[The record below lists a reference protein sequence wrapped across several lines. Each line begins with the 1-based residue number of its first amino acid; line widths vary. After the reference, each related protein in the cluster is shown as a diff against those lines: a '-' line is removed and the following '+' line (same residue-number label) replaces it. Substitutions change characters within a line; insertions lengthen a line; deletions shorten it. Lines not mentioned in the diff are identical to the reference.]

1 MKKQQMSKEEKKQNK
16 EHKLIEKFVKKR
28 DKLKQ
33 KYMTKKVLKKK
44 FKNAQN
50 FTNTDFVNEDGII
63 KLRDGSYARV
73 FSVDAIDLSLTSN
86 TQKNNFFHQLK
97 YLYQLKDLNLRI
109 YKLDDKIDLNANK
122 DYYTKLMEEYSNDE
136 EKVKFLKERYDRLE
150 LLEEQ
155 NLTTTSRYYFVL
167 VSDND
172 KALEHIAEEVK
183 MHCYNMTPR
192 LNVQTIT
199 NKLEVY
205 QFLVNLYLSTAS
217 IEQLMWSD
225 LIELISPFFF
235 QENMS
240 YIKADEEEIQVVT
253 IKKIPPFIDE
263 LFFEELFNVPD
274 TRSCI
279 HVKDTIPT
287 DELVRRLDSNYE
299 FLISERST
307 TRKLSDATQM
317 DTERENFQALM
328 TQIKN
333 GDEKIKEVDFIII
346 VNGNKKQR
354 EEKIKELK
362 KIADVF
368 HIKLDAPRMRQ
379 LEGWQAF
386 DITKNSFE
394 DYHNY
399 LPSLTLAASF
409 PLTITHFNDE
419 TGYMIGLDIHTAL
432 PTIFDLFHKDATRPS
447 SNLAIIAS
455 TGGGKSF
462 TLKKMIINEINRGNK
477 CFLFDAEG
485 EYEKLVRKNK
495 GEYIDMYSASG
506 GIINPLQVRF
516 LPSDKEEK
524 EDNDV
529 DTINYEDCPLAK
541 HLGSLETFIKC
552 AFEEIK
558 ESEVVV
564 MLDMIE
570 KLYKRFGIT
579 KNTKI
584 SSLEKLE
591 NTDYPIF
598 SDLIDF
604 LPDYRNMI
612 TNPEQLKIV
621 DKLEILL
628 DRFKVG
634 TDAMLFNGY
643 TSVNL
648 ESNLIAFNVKDLL
661 YSKNKRI
668 ITTQLVNLLT
678 YLNNIIVRNKIIN
691 DKTKDKKQIKNIA
704 VVVDE
709 FHLYLKNTDSEVLLT
724 FEQIARRI
732 RKYHGAF
739 IPATQSIHDFLG
751 DDDSVRSATAIFNN
765 CQYQL
770 VGMLKEDD
778 LTTYLKLFYQ
788 NPLTDTQ
795 KEFLMQA
802 EMGEFLLTIS
812 SKNRIRVKIMATPI
826 EVDLMGEE
834 LKI

>member
-1 MKKQQMSKEEKKQNK
+1 
-16 EHKLIEKFVKKR
+16 
-28 DKLKQ
+28 
-33 KYMTKKVLKKK
+33 
-44 FKNAQN
+44 
-50 FTNTDFVNEDGII
+50 
-63 KLRDGSYARV
+63 
-73 FSVDAIDLSLTSN
+73 
-86 TQKNNFFHQLK
+86 
-97 YLYQLKDLNLRI
+97 
-109 YKLDDKIDLNANK
+109 
-122 DYYTKLMEEYSNDE
+122 
-136 EKVKFLKERYDRLE
+136 
-150 LLEEQ
+150 
-155 NLTTTSRYYFVL
+155 
-167 VSDND
+167 
-172 KALEHIAEEVK
+172 
-183 MHCYNMTPR
+183 
-192 LNVQTIT
+192 
-199 NKLEVY
+199 
-205 QFLVNLYLSTAS
+205 
-217 IEQLMWSD
+217 
-225 LIELISPFFF
+225 
-235 QENMS
+235 
-240 YIKADEEEIQVVT
+240 
-253 IKKIPPFIDE
+253 
-263 LFFEELFNVPD
+263 
-274 TRSCI
+274 
-279 HVKDTIPT
+279 
-287 DELVRRLDSNYE
+287 
-299 FLISERST
+299 
-307 TRKLSDATQM
+307 
-317 DTERENFQALM
+317 
-328 TQIKN
+328 
-333 GDEKIKEVDFIII
+333 
-346 VNGNKKQR
+346 
-354 EEKIKELK
+354 
-362 KIADVF
+362 
-368 HIKLDAPRMRQ
+368 
-379 LEGWQAF
+379 
-386 DITKNSFE
+386 
-394 DYHNY
+394 
-399 LPSLTLAASF
+399 
-409 PLTITHFNDE
+409 
-419 TGYMIGLDIHTAL
+419 
-432 PTIFDLFHKDATRPS
+432 
-447 SNLAIIAS
+447 
-455 TGGGKSF
+455 
-462 TLKKMIINEINRGNK
+462 
-477 CFLFDAEG
+477 
-485 EYEKLVRKNK
+485 
-495 GEYIDMYSASG
+495 MYSASG

-516 LPSDKEEK
+516 LPSDKEEQQ
-524 EDNDV
+524 DSDV

-691 DKTKDKKQIKNIA
+691 DKTKDKKRIKNIA

>member
-1 MKKQQMSKEEKKQNK
+1 MLKSK
-16 EHKLIEKFVKKR
+16 
-28 DKLKQ
+28 
-33 KYMTKKVLKKK
+33 Y
-44 FKNAQN
+44 KNAQSFLN
-50 FTNTDFVNEDGII
+50 SKIVNDNGII
-63 KLRDGSYARV
+63 NLRDKSFATV

-86 TQKNNFFHQLK
+86 NQRNNFFHQLK

-109 YKLDDKIDLNANK
+109 YKLDDKIDLNVNK
-122 DYYTKLMEEYSNDE
+122 DYYASLINDFSTDE
-136 EKVKFLKERYDRLE
+136 EKVKFLKESYDRLN
-150 LLEEQ
+150 LLEES

-167 VSDND
+167 VNEND
-172 KALEHIAEEVK
+172 KALEHMTEEFK
-183 MHCYNMTPR
+183 MQCCNMTPK
-192 LNVQTIT
+192 LNIKLMT
-199 NKLEVY
+199 NKLEIY
-205 QFLVNLYLSTAS
+205 QFLKNLYISNVSL
-217 IEQLMWSD
+217 EQLMWSD
-225 LIELISPFFF
+225 LTELISPFYI
-235 QENMS
+235 QENIDS
-240 YIKADEEEIQVVT
+240 LKLDEEEIQIVA
-253 IKKIPPFIDE
+253 IKELPPFIDE
-263 LFFEELFNVPD
+263 LFFEELFNVSN
-274 TRSCI
+274 TRCCI
-279 HVKDTIPT
+279 HIKDTIST
-287 DELVRRLDSNYE
+287 DELIKRLDSNYE
-299 FLISERST
+299 FLLSERNT

-317 DTERENFQALM
+317 ETERENFQLLM
-328 TQIKN
+328 SQIKT
-333 GDEKIKEVDFIII
+333 GDEKIKEVDFIIVI
-346 VNGNKKQR
+346 NGSKQER
-354 EEKIKELK
+354 NEKLQELK
-362 KIADVF
+362 KISDVF
-368 HIKLDAPRMRQ
+368 HIKLDIPRMRQ
-379 LEGWQAF
+379 MEAWQAF
-386 DITKNSFE
+386 DISKNGFN

-399 LPSLTLAASF
+399 LPTLTLSASF

-419 TGYMIGLDIHTAL
+419 TGYIIGSDIHTAL

-462 TLKKMIINEINRGNK
+462 TLKKIIINEIYRGNK

-485 EYEKLVRKNK
+485 EYEKLVKKNK
-495 GEYIDMYSASG
+495 GEYIDMYSTSG
-506 GIINPLQVRF
+506 GIINPLQIRF
-516 LPSDKEEK
+516 LPSDKELST
-524 EDNDV
+524 EDNIYE
-529 DTINYEDCPLAK
+529 INYDECPLAK

-552 AFEEIK
+552 AFEEIT

-570 KLYKRFGIT
+570 KLYKVFGIT

-584 SSLEKLE
+584 STLEKYE

-598 SDLIDF
+598 TDLINF
-604 LPDYRNMI
+604 LPEYRKMI
-612 TNPEQLKIV
+612 TNSEQIKIV

-648 ESNLIAFNVKDLL
+648 QSDLIAFNLKDLL

-678 YLNNIIVRNKIIN
+678 YLNNIIVKNKIIN
-691 DKTKDKKQIKNIA
+691 NIDKKVNKNIA
-704 VVVDE
+704 IIVDE

-732 RKYHGAF
+732 RKYSGAF

-770 VGMLKEDD
+770 IGMLKEDD

-795 KEFLMQA
+795 REFLSQA
-802 EMGEFLLTIS
+802 EMGEFLLTIN
-812 SKNRIRVKIMATPI
+812 SKNRIRVKIIATPL
-826 EVDLMGEE
+826 EKELMGEN
-834 LKI
+834 

>member
-1 MKKQQMSKEEKKQNK
+1 MS
-16 EHKLIEKFVKKR
+16 
-28 DKLKQ
+28 
-33 KYMTKKVLKKK
+33 
-44 FKNAQN
+44 
-50 FTNTDFVNEDGII
+50 
-63 KLRDGSYARV
+63 
-73 FSVDAIDLSLTSN
+73 
-86 TQKNNFFHQLK
+86 
-97 YLYQLKDLNLRI
+97 
-109 YKLDDKIDLNANK
+109 
-122 DYYTKLMEEYSNDE
+122 
-136 EKVKFLKERYDRLE
+136 
-150 LLEEQ
+150 
-155 NLTTTSRYYFVL
+155 
-167 VSDND
+167 
-172 KALEHIAEEVK
+172 
-183 MHCYNMTPR
+183 
-192 LNVQTIT
+192 
-199 NKLEVY
+199 
-205 QFLVNLYLSTAS
+205 
-217 IEQLMWSD
+217 
-225 LIELISPFFF
+225 
-235 QENMS
+235 
-240 YIKADEEEIQVVT
+240 
-253 IKKIPPFIDE
+253 
-263 LFFEELFNVPD
+263 D
-274 TRSCI
+274 T
-279 HVKDTIPT
+279 
-287 DELVRRLDSNYE
+287 
-299 FLISERST
+299 
-307 TRKLSDATQM
+307 TQM

-346 VNGNKKQR
+346 IKGNRKQR
-354 EEKIKELK
+354 EEKLKELK
-362 KIADVF
+362 KIADAF
-368 HIKLDAPRMRQ
+368 KIKLDIPRMRQ
-379 LEGWQAF
+379 MEGWQAF
-386 DITKNSFE
+386 DLSKNGFN

-419 TGYMIGLDIHTAL
+419 TGYMLGIDIHTAL
-432 PTIFDLFHKDATRPS
+432 PTIFDMFHKDGIRPS

-455 TGGGKSF
+455 TCGGKSF

-477 CFLFDAEG
+477 IFVFDAEG
-485 EYEKLVRKNK
+485 EYKTLVNKNH
-495 GEYIDMYSASG
+495 GEYIDMYSSSG

-516 LPSDKEEK
+516 LPSDMEEK
-524 EDNDV
+524 QDNDIEK
-529 DTINYEDCPLAK
+529 INYEDCPLAK

-584 SSLEKLE
+584 SNLEKLE

-598 SDLIDF
+598 TDLIEF

-648 ESNLIAFNVKDLL
+648 DSDLIAFNVKDLL

-678 YLNNIIVRNKIIN
+678 YLNNIIIKNKIIN
-691 DKTKDKKQIKNIA
+691 DKEKDKERIKNIA
-704 VVVDE
+704 IIVDE

-795 KEFLMQA
+795 KEFLSHA
-802 EMGEFLLTIS
+802 
-812 SKNRIRVKIMATPI
+812 
-826 EVDLMGEE
+826 
-834 LKI
+834 

>member
-1 MKKQQMSKEEKKQNK
+1 MKKVDKSEKKKIK
-16 EHKLIEKFVKKR
+16 ERKIVEKFKKKK
-28 DKLKQ
+28 DKNKTKYITKNILDKKLK
-33 KYMTKKVLKKK
+33 
-44 FKNAQN
+44 NAIT
-50 FTNTDFVNEDGII
+50 FTNSDYVLDDGII
-63 KLRDGSYARV
+63 KLRDNNFARV
-73 FSVDAIDLSLTSN
+73 YSVDAIDLSLTSN
-86 TQKNNFFHQLK
+86 NQKNNFFNQLK
-97 YLYQLKDLNLRI
+97 YLYQIKDLNLRM

-122 DYYTKLMEEYSNDE
+122 DYYRKLIEEYSNDE
-136 EKVKFLKERYDRLE
+136 SKVEFLNERLE
-150 LLEEQ
+150 RLDILEER

-167 VSDND
+167 TSNNE
-172 KALEHIAEEVK
+172 KALEHIGEEVELQ
-183 MHCYNMTPR
+183 CYTMTPR
-192 LNVQTIT
+192 LMLKKIT
-199 NKLEVY
+199 NKLEIY
-205 QFLVNLYLSTAS
+205 QFLVNLYISSAS

-225 LIELISPFFF
+225 LIELIAPFFF
-235 QENMS
+235 NENMG
-240 YIKADEEEIQVVT
+240 YIKVDEEEVQVIT
-253 IKKIPPFIDE
+253 IKRIPPFIDE

-279 HVKDTIPT
+279 HIKDTIPT

-299 FLISERST
+299 FLISERNT

-317 DTERENFQALM
+317 DTDKENFQALM

-333 GDEKIKEVDFIII
+333 GDEKIKEVDFLI
-346 VNGNKKQR
+346 VIKGTKKER

-379 LEGWQAF
+379 LEAWQAF
-386 DITKNSFE
+386 DIRNDGME

-399 LPSLTLAASF
+399 LPTLTLAASF

-419 TGYMIGLDIHTAL
+419 TGYMLGTDIHTAL
-432 PTIFDLFHKDATRPS
+432 PTIFDMFHKDATRPS
-447 SNLAIIAS
+447 SNFAVIAS

-462 TLKKMIINEINRGNK
+462 TLKKIIVNEINRGNK
-477 CFLFDAEG
+477 VFIFDAEG
-485 EYEKLVRKNK
+485 EYKTLVNKNR
-495 GEYIDMYSASG
+495 GEYIDMYSSSG

-516 LPSDKEEK
+516 LPSDVEEK
-524 EDNDV
+524 QDNDV
-529 DTINYEDCPLAK
+529 DKINYEDCPLAK

-579 KNTKI
+579 QNTKI
-584 SSLEKLE
+584 SRLEKLE

-598 SDLIDF
+598 SDLIEF
-604 LPDYRNMI
+604 LPDYRNMV

-621 DKLEILL
+621 DRLEILL

-648 ESNLIAFNVKDLL
+648 DSNLIAFNVKDLL

-678 YLNNIIVRNKIIN
+678 YLNNIIVKNKIVN
-691 DKTKDKKQIKNIA
+691 DKIKDKNKVQNIA
-704 VVVDE
+704 VIVDE

-724 FEQIARRI
+724 FEQICRRI
-732 RKYHGAF
+732 RKYNGGF
-739 IPATQSIHDFLG
+739 IPSTQSIHDFIG

-795 KEFLMQA
+795 REFLMQA
-802 EMGEFLLTIS
+802 EMGEFLLTIN
-812 SKNRIRVKIMATPI
+812 SKKRIRIKIIATPL
-826 EVDLMGEE
+826 EVELMGEQQS
-834 LKI
+834 

>member
-1 MKKQQMSKEEKKQNK
+1 MKKVDKSEKKKIK
-16 EHKLIEKFVKKR
+16 ERKIVEKFKKKK
-28 DKLKQ
+28 DKNKTKYITKNILDKKLK
-33 KYMTKKVLKKK
+33 
-44 FKNAQN
+44 NAIT
-50 FTNTDFVNEDGII
+50 FTNSDYVLDDGII
-63 KLRDGSYARV
+63 KLRDNNFARV
-73 FSVDAIDLSLTSN
+73 YSVDAIDLSLTSN
-86 TQKNNFFHQLK
+86 TQKNNFFNQLK
-97 YLYQLKDLNLRI
+97 YLYQIKDLNLRM

-122 DYYTKLMEEYSNDE
+122 DYYRKLIEEYSNDE
-136 EKVKFLKERYDRLE
+136 SKVEFLNERLE
-150 LLEEQ
+150 RLDILEER

-167 VSDND
+167 TSNNE
-172 KALEHIAEEVK
+172 KALEHIGEEVE
-183 MHCYNMTPR
+183 MQCYNMTPR
-192 LNVQTIT
+192 LMLKKIT
-199 NKLEVY
+199 NKLEIY
-205 QFLVNLYLSTAS
+205 QFLVNLYISSAS

-225 LIELISPFFF
+225 LIELIAPFFF
-235 QENMS
+235 NENMG
-240 YIKADEEEIQVVT
+240 YIKVDEEEVQVIT
-253 IKKIPPFIDE
+253 IKRIPPFIDE

-279 HVKDTIPT
+279 HIKDTIPT

-299 FLISERST
+299 FLISERNT

-317 DTERENFQALM
+317 DTDKENFQALM

-333 GDEKIKEVDFIII
+333 GDEKIKEVDFLI
-346 VNGNKKQR
+346 VIKGNKKER

-379 LEGWQAF
+379 LEAWQSF
-386 DITKNSFE
+386 DIRNDGME

-399 LPSLTLAASF
+399 LPTLTLAASF

-419 TGYMIGLDIHTAL
+419 TGYMLGTDIHTAL
-432 PTIFDLFHKDATRPS
+432 PTIFDMFHKDATRPS
-447 SNLAIIAS
+447 SNFAVIAS

-462 TLKKMIINEINRGNK
+462 TLKKIIVNEINRGNK
-477 CFLFDAEG
+477 VFIFDAEG
-485 EYEKLVRKNK
+485 EYKTLVNKNH
-495 GEYIDMYSASG
+495 GEYIDMYSSSG

-516 LPSDKEEK
+516 LPSDVEEK
-524 EDNDV
+524 QDNDV
-529 DTINYEDCPLAK
+529 DKINYEDCPLAK

-579 KNTKI
+579 QNTKI
-584 SSLEKLE
+584 SRLEKLE

-598 SDLIDF
+598 SDLIEF
-604 LPDYRNMI
+604 LPDYRNMV

-621 DKLEILL
+621 DRLEILL

-648 ESNLIAFNVKDLL
+648 DSNLIAFNVKDLL

-678 YLNNIIVRNKIIN
+678 YLNNIIVKNKIVN
-691 DKTKDKKQIKNIA
+691 DKIKDKNKVQNIA
-704 VVVDE
+704 VIVDE

-724 FEQIARRI
+724 FEQICRRI
-732 RKYHGAF
+732 RKYNGGF
-739 IPATQSIHDFLG
+739 IPSTQSIHDFIG

-795 KEFLMQA
+795 REFLMQA
-802 EMGEFLLTIS
+802 ELGEFLLTIN
-812 SKNRIRVKIMATPI
+812 SKKRIRIKIIATPL
-826 EVDLMGEE
+826 EVELMGEQQS
-834 LKI
+834 

>member
-1 MKKQQMSKEEKKQNK
+1 MKKVDKSEKKKIK
-16 EHKLIEKFVKKR
+16 ERKIVEKFKKKK
-28 DKLKQ
+28 DKNKTKYITKNILDKKLK
-33 KYMTKKVLKKK
+33 
-44 FKNAQN
+44 NAIT
-50 FTNTDFVNEDGII
+50 FTNSDYVLDDGII
-63 KLRDGSYARV
+63 KLRDNNFARV
-73 FSVDAIDLSLTSN
+73 YSVDAIDLSLTSN
-86 TQKNNFFHQLK
+86 NQKNNFFNQLK
-97 YLYQLKDLNLRI
+97 YLYQIKDLNLRM

-122 DYYTKLMEEYSNDE
+122 DYYRKLIEEYSNDE
-136 EKVKFLKERYDRLE
+136 SKVEFLNERLE
-150 LLEEQ
+150 RLDILEER

-167 VSDND
+167 TSNNE
-172 KALEHIAEEVK
+172 KALEHIGEEVELQ
-183 MHCYNMTPR
+183 CYNMTPR
-192 LNVQTIT
+192 LMLKKIT
-199 NKLEVY
+199 NKLEIY
-205 QFLVNLYLSTAS
+205 QFLVNLYISSAS

-225 LIELISPFFF
+225 LIELIAPFFF
-235 QENMS
+235 NENMG
-240 YIKADEEEIQVVT
+240 YIKVDEEEVQVIT
-253 IKKIPPFIDE
+253 IKRIPPFIDE

-279 HVKDTIPT
+279 HIKDTIPT

-299 FLISERST
+299 FLISERNT

-317 DTERENFQALM
+317 DTDKENFQALM

-333 GDEKIKEVDFIII
+333 GDEKIKEVDFLI
-346 VNGNKKQR
+346 VIKGTKKER

-379 LEGWQAF
+379 LEAWQAF
-386 DITKNSFE
+386 DIRNDGME

-399 LPSLTLAASF
+399 LPTLTLAASF

-419 TGYMIGLDIHTAL
+419 TGYMLGTDIHTAL
-432 PTIFDLFHKDATRPS
+432 PTIFDMFHKDATRPS
-447 SNLAIIAS
+447 SNFAVIAS

-462 TLKKMIINEINRGNK
+462 TLKKIIVNEINRGNK
-477 CFLFDAEG
+477 VFIFDAEG
-485 EYEKLVRKNK
+485 EYKTLVNKNR
-495 GEYIDMYSASG
+495 GEYIDMYSSSG

-516 LPSDKEEK
+516 LPSDVEEK
-524 EDNDV
+524 QDNDV
-529 DTINYEDCPLAK
+529 DKINYEDCPLAK

-579 KNTKI
+579 QNTKI
-584 SSLEKLE
+584 SRLEKLE

-598 SDLIDF
+598 SDLIEF
-604 LPDYRNMI
+604 LPDYRNMV

-621 DKLEILL
+621 DRLEILL

-648 ESNLIAFNVKDLL
+648 DSNLIAFNVKDLL

-678 YLNNIIVRNKIIN
+678 YLNNIIVKNKIVN
-691 DKTKDKKQIKNIA
+691 DKIKDKNKVQNIA
-704 VVVDE
+704 VIVDE

-724 FEQIARRI
+724 FEQICRRI
-732 RKYHGAF
+732 RKYNGGF
-739 IPATQSIHDFLG
+739 IPSTQSIHDFIG

-795 KEFLMQA
+795 REFLMQA
-802 EMGEFLLTIS
+802 EMGEFLLTIN
-812 SKNRIRVKIMATPI
+812 SKKRIRIKIIATPL
-826 EVDLMGEE
+826 EVELMGEQQS
-834 LKI
+834 

>member
-1 MKKQQMSKEEKKQNK
+1 MKNEKISKEEKNKIK
-16 EHKLIEKFVKKR
+16 EHKILEKFLKRKDKVKNKHLTR
-28 DKLKQ
+28 SVLIK
-33 KYMTKKVLKKK
+33 KYR
-44 FKNAQN
+44 NAQT
-50 FTNTDFVNEDGII
+50 FTNSEFVNDNGII
-63 KLRDGSYARV
+63 KLRDNSYARV
-73 FSVDAIDLSLTSN
+73 YSVDAIDLSLTSN
-86 TQKNNFFHQLK
+86 IQKQNFFHQLK
-97 YLYQLKDLNLRI
+97 YLYQLKGLNLRI

-122 DYYTKLMEEYSNDE
+122 DHYNKLMEEYSTDE
-136 EKVKFLKERYDRLE
+136 QRVEFLKERYYK
-150 LLEEQ
+150 LEELEHE
-155 NLTTTSRYYFVL
+155 NLTTTSRYYFVI
-167 VSDND
+167 VNDNE
-172 KALEHIAEEVK
+172 KALEHIVEEVE
-183 MHCYNMTPR
+183 MQCYNMTPR
-192 LNVQTIT
+192 LNIKMIT
-199 NKLEVY
+199 NKLEIY

-217 IEQLMWSD
+217 IDQLMWSN
-225 LIELISPFFF
+225 LVELITPFFI
-235 QENMS
+235 QENMG
-240 YIKADEEEIQVVT
+240 YIKADEEEIQVIT
-253 IKKIPPFIDE
+253 IKKLPPFIDE
-263 LFFEELFNVPD
+263 LFFEELFNVPE

-279 HVKDTIPT
+279 HIKDTIPT
-287 DELVRRLDSNYE
+287 DELVKRLDSNYE
-299 FLISERST
+299 FLMSERNT

-317 DTERENFQALM
+317 DAEKENFQALM

-333 GDEKIKEVDFIII
+333 GDEKIKEVDFIIVI
-346 VNGNKKQR
+346 NGNKKQR
-354 EEKIKELK
+354 EEKLKELR
-362 KIADVF
+362 KIADIYQ
-368 HIKLDAPRMRQ
+368 IKLDAPRMRQ

-386 DITKNSFE
+386 DINKNGFE
-394 DYHNY
+394 DYHSY

-409 PLTITHFNDE
+409 PLTITNFNDE
-419 TGYMIGLDIHTAL
+419 TGYMLGADIHTAL
-432 PTIFDLFHKDATRPS
+432 PTIFDIFHKDATRPS
-447 SNLAIIAS
+447 SNLAVIAS

-477 CFLFDAEG
+477 IFIFDAEG
-485 EYEKLVRKNK
+485 EYQNLVNKNK
-495 GEYIDMYSASG
+495 GEYIDMYSSSG

-524 EDNDV
+524 TDNDV
-529 DTINYEDCPLAK
+529 DKINYEDCPLAK

-564 MLDMIE
+564 LLDMIE

-598 SDLIDF
+598 TDLIEF
-604 LPDYRNMI
+604 LPDYKNMI
-612 TNPEQLKIV
+612 TNQEQLKIV

-634 TDAMLFNGY
+634 IDSMLFNGY

-648 ESNLIAFNVKDLL
+648 DSNLIAFNVKDLL
-661 YSKNKRI
+661 NSKNKRV

-678 YLNNIIVRNKIIN
+678 YLNNIIVQNKIVN
-691 DKTKDKKQIKNIA
+691 DKGKEKKKIKNIA
-704 VVVDE
+704 VIIDE

-739 IPATQSIHDFLG
+739 IPATQSIHDFIG

-778 LTTYLKLFYQ
+778 LTTYLRLFYQ

-795 KEFLMQA
+795 KEFLTQA
-802 EMGEFLLTIS
+802 KMGEFLLTVN
-812 SKNRIRVKIMATPI
+812 SKNRIRIKIEATPMEI
-826 EVDLMGEE
+826 ELMKEV
-834 LKI
+834 LL

>member
-1 MKKQQMSKEEKKQNK
+1 MKKDKSLKKQIR
-16 EHKLIEKFVKKR
+16 EHSLIEKFVRKKKNNKHR
-28 DKLKQ
+28 
-33 KYMTKKVLKKK
+33 YITRSILKKK
-44 FKNAQN
+44 IKYASSFINSELVR
-50 FTNTDFVNEDGII
+50 DDGLV
-63 KLRDGSYARV
+63 KLREGSFAKV

-86 TQKNNFFHQLK
+86 IQKSNFFNQLK
-97 YLYQLKDLNLRI
+97 YLYQIKDLNLRI

-122 DYYTKLMEEYSNDE
+122 DYYKGLMEEFSDDTSKLE
-136 EKVKFLKERYDRLE
+136 FLKERYERLE
-150 LLEEQ
+150 SLEEK

-172 KALEHIAEEVK
+172 KTLEHMANEIK
-183 MHCYNMTPR
+183 MQCYNMTPK
-192 LNVQTIT
+192 LMIEPIT
-199 NKLEVY
+199 NKLEIY
-205 QFLVNLYLSTAS
+205 QFLVNLYVSSAN
-217 IEQLMWSD
+217 IEQLLWSD
-225 LIELISPFFF
+225 LIELIAPFYVH
-235 QENMS
+235 ENIG
-240 YIKADEEEIQVVT
+240 YIKLDEEEIQVVT
-253 IKKIPPFIDE
+253 IKRLPPFIDE
-263 LFFEELFNVPD
+263 LFFEDLFNVPN
-274 TRSCI
+274 TRCCI
-279 HVKDTIPT
+279 HIKDTIPT

-299 FLISERST
+299 FLLSERNT

-346 VNGNKKQR
+346 IKGNRKQR
-354 EEKIKELK
+354 EEKLKELK
-362 KIADVF
+362 KIADAF
-368 HIKLDAPRMRQ
+368 RIKLDIPRMRQ
-379 LEGWQAF
+379 MEGWQAY
-386 DITKNSFE
+386 DLSKNGFN

-419 TGYMIGLDIHTAL
+419 TGYMLGIDIHTAL
-432 PTIFDLFHKDATRPS
+432 PTIFDMFHKDGIRPS

-477 CFLFDAEG
+477 IFVFDAEG
-485 EYEKLVRKNK
+485 EYKTLVNKNH
-495 GEYIDMYSASG
+495 GEYIDMYSSSG

-516 LPSDKEEK
+516 LPSDMEEK
-524 EDNDV
+524 QDNDIEK
-529 DTINYEDCPLAK
+529 INYEDCPLAK

-584 SSLEKLE
+584 SNLEKLE

-598 SDLIDF
+598 TDLIEF

-648 ESNLIAFNVKDLL
+648 DSDLIAFNVKDLL

-678 YLNNIIVRNKIIN
+678 YLNNIIIKNKIIN
-691 DKTKDKKQIKNIA
+691 DKEKDKERIKNIA
-704 VVVDE
+704 IIVDE

-795 KEFLMQA
+795 KEFLSHA
-802 EMGEFLLTIS
+802 EMGEFLLSIS
-812 SKNRIRVKIMATPI
+812 SKKRIRLHILATPLEI
-826 EVDLMGEE
+826 DLMGED
-834 LKI
+834 IIV

>member
-1 MKKQQMSKEEKKQNK
+1 MKNEKISKEEKNKIK
-16 EHKLIEKFVKKR
+16 EHKILEKFLKRKDKVKN
-28 DKLKQ
+28 
-33 KYMTKKVLKKK
+33 KYLTRSVLIKKYR
-44 FKNAQN
+44 NAQT
-50 FTNTDFVNEDGII
+50 FTNSEFVNDNGII
-63 KLRDGSYARV
+63 KLRDNSYARV
-73 FSVDAIDLSLTSN
+73 YSVDAIDLSLTSN
-86 TQKNNFFHQLK
+86 IQKQNFFHQLK
-97 YLYQLKDLNLRI
+97 YLYQLKGLNLRI

-122 DYYTKLMEEYSNDE
+122 DHYNKLMEEYSTDE
-136 EKVKFLKERYDRLE
+136 QRVEFLKERYYK
-150 LLEEQ
+150 LEELEHE
-155 NLTTTSRYYFVL
+155 NLTTTSRYYFVI
-167 VSDND
+167 VNDNE
-172 KALEHIAEEVK
+172 KALEHIVEEVK
-183 MHCYNMTPR
+183 MQCYNMTPR
-192 LNVQTIT
+192 LNIKMIT
-199 NKLEVY
+199 NKLEIY

-217 IEQLMWSD
+217 IDQLMWSN
-225 LIELISPFFF
+225 LVELITPFFI
-235 QENMS
+235 QENMG
-240 YIKADEEEIQVVT
+240 YIKADEDEIQIIT
-253 IKKIPPFIDE
+253 IKKLPPFIDE

-279 HVKDTIPT
+279 HIKDTIPT
-287 DELVRRLDSNYE
+287 DELVKRLDSNYE
-299 FLISERST
+299 FLMTERNT

-317 DTERENFQALM
+317 DAEKENFQALM

-333 GDEKIKEVDFIII
+333 GDEKIKEVDFIIVI
-346 VNGNKKQR
+346 NGNKKQR
-354 EEKIKELK
+354 EEKLKELR
-362 KIADVF
+362 KIADIYQ
-368 HIKLDAPRMRQ
+368 IKLDAPRMRQ

-386 DITKNSFE
+386 DINKNGFE
-394 DYHNY
+394 DYHSY

-409 PLTITHFNDE
+409 PLTITNFNDE
-419 TGYMIGLDIHTAL
+419 TGYMLGADIHTAL
-432 PTIFDLFHKDATRPS
+432 PTIFDIFHKDATRPS
-447 SNLAIIAS
+447 SNLAVIAS

-477 CFLFDAEG
+477 IFIFDAEG
-485 EYEKLVRKNK
+485 EYQNLVNKNK
-495 GEYIDMYSASG
+495 GEYIDMYSSSG

-524 EDNDV
+524 TDNDV
-529 DTINYEDCPLAK
+529 DKINYEDCPLAK

-564 MLDMIE
+564 LLDMIE

-598 SDLIDF
+598 TDLIEF
-604 LPDYRNMI
+604 LPDYKNMI
-612 TNPEQLKIV
+612 TNQEQLKIV

-634 TDAMLFNGY
+634 IDSMLFNGY

-648 ESNLIAFNVKDLL
+648 DSNLIAFNVKDLL
-661 YSKNKRI
+661 NSKNKRV

-678 YLNNIIVRNKIIN
+678 YLNNIIVQNKIVN
-691 DKTKDKKQIKNIA
+691 DKGKEKKKIKNIA
-704 VVVDE
+704 VIIDE

-739 IPATQSIHDFLG
+739 IPATQSIHDFIG

-778 LTTYLKLFYQ
+778 LTTYLRLFYQ

-795 KEFLMQA
+795 KEFLTQA
-802 EMGEFLLTIS
+802 KMGEFLLTVN
-812 SKNRIRVKIMATPI
+812 SKNRIRIKIEATPMEI
-826 EVDLMGEE
+826 ELMKEV
-834 LKI
+834 LL

>member
-1 MKKQQMSKEEKKQNK
+1 MKQQVSKEEKKQEK
-16 EHKLIEKFVKKR
+16 EHKIIEQFAKKR
-28 DKLKQ
+28 DKVKQ
-33 KYMTKKVLKKK
+33 KYLTKNKLKRK
-44 FKNAQN
+44 FKNAEI
-50 FTNTDFVNEDGII
+50 FVNTDFVNDDGII
-63 KLRDGSYARV
+63 KLRDNSFAKV
-73 FSVDAIDLSLTSN
+73 LSVDAIDLSLTSN
-86 TQKNNFFHQLK
+86 TQKNSFFNQLK

-122 DYYTKLMEEYSNDE
+122 DYYTKLIEEYSDDE
-136 EKVKFLKERYDRLE
+136 EKVRFLKERYDRLE

-172 KALEHIAEEVK
+172 KELEHISEEVSI
-183 MHCYNMTPR
+183 HCYNMTPK
-192 LNVQTIT
+192 LNVKEIT
-199 NKLEVY
+199 NKLEIY
-205 QFLVNLYLSTAS
+205 QFLINLYVSTAN

-225 LIELISPFFF
+225 LIELISPFFI
-235 QENMS
+235 QENMG
-240 YIKADEEEIQVVT
+240 YIKIDEEEIEVIT
-253 IKKIPPFIDE
+253 IKRIPPFIDE

-274 TRSCI
+274 TRCCI
-279 HVKDTIPT
+279 HIKDTIPT

-333 GDEKIKEVDFIII
+333 GDERIKEVDFIII
-346 VNGNKKQR
+346 INGNRKQR
-354 EEKIKELK
+354 DEKMKELK

-379 LEGWQAF
+379 MEGWKAF
-386 DITKNSFE
+386 DVSKNGFE

-399 LPSLTLAASF
+399 LPSLTIAASF

-419 TGYMIGLDIHTAL
+419 TGYMIGSDIHTAL
-432 PTIFDLFHKDATRPS
+432 PTIFDLFHKDSSRPS

-462 TLKKMIINEINRGNK
+462 TLKKIIINEINRGNK

-524 EDNDV
+524 DNNDV
-529 DTINYEDCPLAK
+529 STINYENCPLAK

-564 MLDMIE
+564 LLDMIE

-598 SDLIDF
+598 SDLIEF

-612 TNPEQLKIV
+612 SNPEQLKIV

-648 ESNLIAFNVKDLL
+648 EANLIAFNVKDLL

-691 DKTKDKKQIKNIA
+691 DKVEDKMRIKNIA
-704 VVVDE
+704 VIVDE

-795 KEFLMQA
+795 KEFLMQS
-802 EMGEFLLTIS
+802 EMGEFLLTIN
-812 SKNRIRVKIMATPI
+812 SKNRIRVKILATPI
-826 EVDLMGEE
+826 ELELMEE
-834 LKI
+834 EIKV

>member
-1 MKKQQMSKEEKKQNK
+1 MKNEKISKEEKKKIK
-16 EHKLIEKFVKKR
+16 EHKILEKFLKRKDKVKN
-28 DKLKQ
+28 
-33 KYMTKKVLKKK
+33 KYLTRSVLIKKYR
-44 FKNAQN
+44 NAQT
-50 FTNTDFVNEDGII
+50 FTNSEFVNDNGII
-63 KLRDGSYARV
+63 KLRDNSYARV
-73 FSVDAIDLSLTSN
+73 YSVDAIDLSLTSN
-86 TQKNNFFHQLK
+86 IQKQNFFHQLK
-97 YLYQLKDLNLRI
+97 YLYQLKGLNLRI

-122 DYYTKLMEEYSNDE
+122 DYYNKLMEEYSTDE
-136 EKVKFLKERYDRLE
+136 QRVEFLKERYYK
-150 LLEEQ
+150 LEELEHE
-155 NLTTTSRYYFVL
+155 NLTTTSRYYFVI
-167 VSDND
+167 VNDNE
-172 KALEHIAEEVK
+172 KALEHIVEEVE
-183 MHCYNMTPR
+183 MQCYNMTPR
-192 LNVQTIT
+192 LNIKMIT
-199 NKLEVY
+199 NKLEIY

-217 IEQLMWSD
+217 IDQLMWSN
-225 LIELISPFFF
+225 LVELITPFFI
-235 QENMS
+235 QENMG
-240 YIKADEEEIQVVT
+240 YIKADEDEIQIIT
-253 IKKIPPFIDE
+253 IKKLPPFIDE

-279 HVKDTIPT
+279 HIKDSIPT
-287 DELVRRLDSNYE
+287 DELVKRLDSNYE
-299 FLISERST
+299 FLMTERNT

-317 DTERENFQALM
+317 DAEKENFQALM

-333 GDEKIKEVDFIII
+333 GDEKIKEVDFIIVI
-346 VNGNKKQR
+346 NGNKKQR
-354 EEKIKELK
+354 EEKLKELR
-362 KIADVF
+362 KIADIYQ
-368 HIKLDAPRMRQ
+368 IKLDAPRMRQ

-386 DITKNSFE
+386 DINKNGFE
-394 DYHNY
+394 DYHSY

-409 PLTITHFNDE
+409 PLTITNFNDE
-419 TGYMIGLDIHTAL
+419 TGYMLGADIHTAL
-432 PTIFDLFHKDATRPS
+432 PTIFDIFHKDATRPS
-447 SNLAIIAS
+447 SNLAVIAS

-477 CFLFDAEG
+477 IFIFDAEG
-485 EYEKLVRKNK
+485 EYQNLVNKNK
-495 GEYIDMYSASG
+495 GEYIDIYSSSG

-524 EDNDV
+524 TDNDV
-529 DTINYEDCPLAK
+529 DKINYEDCPLAK

-564 MLDMIE
+564 LLDMIE

-598 SDLIDF
+598 TDLIEF
-604 LPDYRNMI
+604 LPDYKNMI
-612 TNPEQLKIV
+612 TNQEQIKIV

-634 TDAMLFNGY
+634 IDSMLFNGY

-648 ESNLIAFNVKDLL
+648 DSNLIAFNVKDLL
-661 YSKNKRI
+661 NSKNKRV

-678 YLNNIIVRNKIIN
+678 YLNNIIVQNKIVN
-691 DKTKDKKQIKNIA
+691 DKGKEKKKIKNIA
-704 VVVDE
+704 VIIDE

-739 IPATQSIHDFLG
+739 IPATQSIHDFIG

-778 LTTYLKLFYQ
+778 LTTYLRLFYQ

-795 KEFLMQA
+795 KEFLTQA
-802 EMGEFLLTIS
+802 KMGEFLLTVN
-812 SKNRIRVKIMATPI
+812 SKNRIRIKIEATPMEI
-826 EVDLMGEE
+826 ELMKEV
-834 LKI
+834 LL

>member
-1 MKKQQMSKEEKKQNK
+1 MVI
-16 EHKLIEKFVKKR
+16 L
-28 DKLKQ
+28 
-33 KYMTKKVLKKK
+33 
-44 FKNAQN
+44 
-50 FTNTDFVNEDGII
+50 
-63 KLRDGSYARV
+63 LRDNAFAIVY
-73 FSVDAIDLSLTSN
+73 SVDAIDLSLTSN
-86 TQKNNFFHQLK
+86 IQKNNFFNQLK
-97 YLYQLKDLNLRI
+97 YLYQLKDLNLRV

-122 DYYTKLMEEYSNDE
+122 DYYNDLIKFYQE
-136 EKVKFLKERYDRLE
+136 DELKVNFLKERYERLE
-150 LLEEQ
+150 ILEEL

-167 VSDND
+167 INEND
-172 KALEHIAEEVK
+172 KALEHIAEEVE
-183 MHCYNMTPR
+183 MQCYNMTPR
-192 LNVQTIT
+192 LNIQRII

-205 QFLVNLYLSTAS
+205 QFLINLYLSNAN
-217 IEQLMWSD
+217 IEQLLWSD
-225 LIELISPFFF
+225 LTELISPFYVNETIGNLCVDN
-235 QENMS
+235 ENV
-240 YIKADEEEIQVVT
+240 QVIT
-253 IKKIPPFIDE
+253 IKKLPPFIDE
-263 LFFEELFNVPD
+263 LFFEELFNVPN
-274 TRSCI
+274 TRCCI
-279 HVKDTIPT
+279 HIKDTIPT

-307 TRKLSDATQM
+307 TRKLSDATSM
-317 DTERENFQALM
+317 DAEKENFQALM

-333 GDEKIKEVDFIII
+333 GDEKIKEVDFLIII
-346 VNGNKKQR
+346 TGDKKERENKL
-354 EEKIKELK
+354 KELK
-362 KIADVF
+362 KIADVYQ
-368 HIKLDAPRMRQ
+368 IKLDVARMRQ
-379 LEGWQAF
+379 LEGWQSF
-386 DITKNSFE
+386 DINKNGFE

-399 LPSLTLAASF
+399 LPSLTLSASF
-409 PLTITHFNDE
+409 PLTITNFNDE
-419 TGYMIGLDIHTAL
+419 TGYMMGSDIHTAL
-432 PTIFDLFHKDATRPS
+432 PVIFDMFHKDSTRPS
-447 SNLAIIAS
+447 SNLAIVAS

-462 TLKKMIINEINRGNK
+462 TLKKIIVNEISRGNK

-485 EYEKLVRKNK
+485 EYKKIVSDIYH
-495 GEYIDMYSASG
+495 GEYIDLYSSSG

-516 LPSDKEEK
+516 LPSDREEK
-524 EDNDV
+524 TE
-529 DTINYEDCPLAK
+529 DTIDNINYDDCPLAK

-570 KLYKRFGIT
+570 ELYKRFGIT
-579 KNTKI
+579 KNSRI

-598 SDLIDF
+598 SDLIEF
-604 LPDYRNMI
+604 LPDYRKMI
-612 TNPEQLKIV
+612 NNKEQLKII
-621 DKLEILL
+621 DKLEVLL

-648 ESNLIAFNVKDLL
+648 DSNLIAFNVKDLL

-678 YLNNIIVRNKIIN
+678 YLNNIIVSNKINN
-691 DKTKDKKQIKNIA
+691 DNEKEKKYIQNIA
-704 VVVDE
+704 VIVDE

-732 RKYHGAF
+732 RKYHGSF
-739 IPATQSIHDFLG
+739 IPATQSIHDFIG

-802 EMGEFLLTIS
+802 EMGEFLLTIN
-812 SKNRIRVKIMATPI
+812 SKKRIRLKVIATPLEI
-826 EVDLMGEE
+826 EMMGED
-834 LKI
+834 LKL

>member
-1 MKKQQMSKEEKKQNK
+1 MKNEKISKEEKNKIK
-16 EHKLIEKFVKKR
+16 EHKILEKFLKRKDKVKN
-28 DKLKQ
+28 
-33 KYMTKKVLKKK
+33 KYLTRSVLIKKYR
-44 FKNAQN
+44 NAQT
-50 FTNTDFVNEDGII
+50 FTNSEFVNDNGII
-63 KLRDGSYARV
+63 KLRDNSYARV
-73 FSVDAIDLSLTSN
+73 YSVDAIDLSLTSN
-86 TQKNNFFHQLK
+86 IQKQNFFHQLK
-97 YLYQLKDLNLRI
+97 YLYQLKGLNLRI

-122 DYYTKLMEEYSNDE
+122 DHYNKLMEEYSTDE
-136 EKVKFLKERYDRLE
+136 QRVEFLKERYYK
-150 LLEEQ
+150 LEELEHE
-155 NLTTTSRYYFVL
+155 NLTTTSRYYFVI
-167 VSDND
+167 VNDNE
-172 KALEHIAEEVK
+172 KALEHIVEEVE
-183 MHCYNMTPR
+183 MQCYNMTPR
-192 LNVQTIT
+192 LNIKMIT
-199 NKLEVY
+199 NKLEIY

-217 IEQLMWSD
+217 IDQLIWSN
-225 LIELISPFFF
+225 LVELITPFFI
-235 QENMS
+235 QENMG
-240 YIKADEEEIQVVT
+240 YIKADEDEIQIIT
-253 IKKIPPFIDE
+253 IKKLPPFIDE

-279 HVKDTIPT
+279 HIKDTIPT
-287 DELVRRLDSNYE
+287 DELVKRLDSNYE
-299 FLISERST
+299 FLMTERNT

-317 DTERENFQALM
+317 DAEKENFQALM

-333 GDEKIKEVDFIII
+333 GDEKIKEVDFIIVI
-346 VNGNKKQR
+346 NGNKKQR
-354 EEKIKELK
+354 EEKLKELR
-362 KIADVF
+362 KIADIYQ
-368 HIKLDAPRMRQ
+368 IKLDAPRMRQ

-386 DITKNSFE
+386 DINKNGFE
-394 DYHNY
+394 DYHSY

-409 PLTITHFNDE
+409 PLTITNFNDE
-419 TGYMIGLDIHTAL
+419 TGYMLGADIHTAL
-432 PTIFDLFHKDATRPS
+432 PTIFDIFHKDATRPS
-447 SNLAIIAS
+447 SNLAVIAS

-477 CFLFDAEG
+477 IFIFDAEG
-485 EYEKLVRKNK
+485 EYQNLVNKNK
-495 GEYIDMYSASG
+495 GEYIDMYSSSG

-524 EDNDV
+524 TDNDV
-529 DTINYEDCPLAK
+529 DKINYEDCPLAK

-564 MLDMIE
+564 LLDMIE

-598 SDLIDF
+598 TDLIEF
-604 LPDYRNMI
+604 LPDYKNMI
-612 TNPEQLKIV
+612 TNQEQIKIV

-634 TDAMLFNGY
+634 IDSMLFNGY

-648 ESNLIAFNVKDLL
+648 DSNLIAFNVKDLL
-661 YSKNKRI
+661 NSKNKRV

-678 YLNNIIVRNKIIN
+678 YLNNIIVQNKIVN
-691 DKTKDKKQIKNIA
+691 DKGKEKKKIKNIA
-704 VVVDE
+704 VIIDE

-739 IPATQSIHDFLG
+739 IPATQSIHDFIG

-778 LTTYLKLFYQ
+778 LTTYLRLFYQ

-795 KEFLMQA
+795 KEFLTQA
-802 EMGEFLLTIS
+802 KMGEFLLTVN
-812 SKNRIRVKIMATPI
+812 SKNRIRIKIEATPMEI
-826 EVDLMGEE
+826 ELMKEV
-834 LKI
+834 LL

>member
-73 FSVDAIDLSLTSN
+73 FSVEAIDLSLTSN

-122 DYYTKLMEEYSNDE
+122 DYYTKLMEEYSDDE

-167 VSDND
+167 VSEND
-172 KALEHIAEEVK
+172 KALEHISEEVK

-419 TGYMIGLDIHTAL
+419 TGYMIGSDIHTAL
-432 PTIFDLFHKDATRPS
+432 PTIFDIFHKDATRPS

-678 YLNNIIVRNKIIN
+678 YL
-691 DKTKDKKQIKNIA
+691 
-704 VVVDE
+704 
-709 FHLYLKNTDSEVLLT
+709 
-724 FEQIARRI
+724 
-732 RKYHGAF
+732 
-739 IPATQSIHDFLG
+739 
-751 DDDSVRSATAIFNN
+751 
-765 CQYQL
+765 
-770 VGMLKEDD
+770 
-778 LTTYLKLFYQ
+778 
-788 NPLTDTQ
+788 
-795 KEFLMQA
+795 
-802 EMGEFLLTIS
+802 
-812 SKNRIRVKIMATPI
+812 
-826 EVDLMGEE
+826 
-834 LKI
+834 

>member
-1 MKKQQMSKEEKKQNK
+1 MLKSK
-16 EHKLIEKFVKKR
+16 
-28 DKLKQ
+28 
-33 KYMTKKVLKKK
+33 Y
-44 FKNAQN
+44 KNAQSFLN
-50 FTNTDFVNEDGII
+50 SKIVNDNGII
-63 KLRDGSYARV
+63 NLRDKSFATV

-86 TQKNNFFHQLK
+86 NQRNNFFHQLK

-109 YKLDDKIDLNANK
+109 YKLDDKIDLNVNK
-122 DYYTKLMEEYSNDE
+122 DYYASLINDFSTDE
-136 EKVKFLKERYDRLE
+136 EKVKFLKESYDRLN
-150 LLEEQ
+150 LLEES

-167 VSDND
+167 VNEND
-172 KALEHIAEEVK
+172 KALEHMTEEFK
-183 MHCYNMTPR
+183 MQCCNMTPK
-192 LNVQTIT
+192 LNIKLMT
-199 NKLEVY
+199 NKLEIY
-205 QFLVNLYLSTAS
+205 QFLKNLYISNVSL
-217 IEQLMWSD
+217 EQLMWSD
-225 LIELISPFFF
+225 LTELISPFYI
-235 QENMS
+235 QENIDS
-240 YIKADEEEIQVVT
+240 LKLDEEEIQIVA
-253 IKKIPPFIDE
+253 IKELPPFIDE
-263 LFFEELFNVPD
+263 LFFEELFNVSN
-274 TRSCI
+274 TRCCI
-279 HVKDTIPT
+279 HIKDTIST
-287 DELVRRLDSNYE
+287 DELIKRLDSNYE
-299 FLISERST
+299 FLLSERNT

-317 DTERENFQALM
+317 ETERENFQLLM
-328 TQIKN
+328 SQIKT
-333 GDEKIKEVDFIII
+333 GDEKIKEVDFIIVI
-346 VNGNKKQR
+346 NGSKQER
-354 EEKIKELK
+354 NEKLQELK

-368 HIKLDAPRMRQ
+368 HIKLDIPRMRQ
-379 LEGWQAF
+379 MEAWQAF
-386 DITKNSFE
+386 DISKNGFN

-399 LPSLTLAASF
+399 LPTLTLSASF

-419 TGYMIGLDIHTAL
+419 TGYIIGSDIHTAL

-462 TLKKMIINEINRGNK
+462 TLKKIIINEIYRGNK

-485 EYEKLVRKNK
+485 EYEKLVKKNK
-495 GEYIDMYSASG
+495 GEYIDMYSTSG
-506 GIINPLQVRF
+506 GIINPLQIRF
-516 LPSDKEEK
+516 LPSDKELST
-524 EDNDV
+524 EDNIYE
-529 DTINYEDCPLAK
+529 INYDECPLAK

-552 AFEEIK
+552 AFEEIT

-570 KLYKRFGIT
+570 KLYKVFGIT

-584 SSLEKLE
+584 STLEKYE

-598 SDLIDF
+598 TDLINF
-604 LPDYRNMI
+604 LPEYRKMI
-612 TNPEQLKIV
+612 TNSEQIKIV

-648 ESNLIAFNVKDLL
+648 QSDLIAFNLKDLL

-678 YLNNIIVRNKIIN
+678 YLNNIIVKNKIIN
-691 DKTKDKKQIKNIA
+691 DLDKKVNKNIA
-704 VVVDE
+704 IIVDE

-732 RKYHGAF
+732 RKYSGAF

-770 VGMLKEDD
+770 IGMLKEDD

-795 KEFLMQA
+795 REFLSQA
-802 EMGEFLLTIS
+802 EMGEFLLTIN
-812 SKNRIRVKIMATPI
+812 SKNRIRVKIIATPL
-826 EVDLMGEE
+826 EKELMGEN
-834 LKI
+834 

>member
-1 MKKQQMSKEEKKQNK
+1 MKNEKISKEEKNKIK
-16 EHKLIEKFVKKR
+16 EHKILEKFLKRKDKVKN
-28 DKLKQ
+28 
-33 KYMTKKVLKKK
+33 KYLTRSVLIKKYR
-44 FKNAQN
+44 NAQT
-50 FTNTDFVNEDGII
+50 FTNSEFVNDNGII
-63 KLRDGSYARV
+63 KLRDNSYARV
-73 FSVDAIDLSLTSN
+73 YSVDAIDLSLTSN
-86 TQKNNFFHQLK
+86 IQKQNFFHQLK
-97 YLYQLKDLNLRI
+97 YLYQLKGLNLRI

-122 DYYTKLMEEYSNDE
+122 DHYNKLMEEYSTDE
-136 EKVKFLKERYDRLE
+136 QRVEFLKERYYK
-150 LLEEQ
+150 LEELEHE
-155 NLTTTSRYYFVL
+155 NLTTTSRYYFVI
-167 VSDND
+167 VNDNE
-172 KALEHIAEEVK
+172 KALEHIVEEVE
-183 MHCYNMTPR
+183 MQCYNMTPR
-192 LNVQTIT
+192 LNIKMIT
-199 NKLEVY
+199 NKLEIY

-217 IEQLMWSD
+217 IDQLMWSN
-225 LIELISPFFF
+225 LVELITPFFT
-235 QENMS
+235 QENMG
-240 YIKADEEEIQVVT
+240 YIKADEDEIQIIT
-253 IKKIPPFIDE
+253 IKKLPPFIDE

-279 HVKDTIPT
+279 HIKDTIPT
-287 DELVRRLDSNYE
+287 DELVKRLDSNYE
-299 FLISERST
+299 FLMTERNT

-317 DTERENFQALM
+317 DAEKENFQALM

-333 GDEKIKEVDFIII
+333 GDEKIKEVDFIIVI
-346 VNGNKKQR
+346 NGNKKQR
-354 EEKIKELK
+354 EEKLKELR
-362 KIADVF
+362 KIADIYQ
-368 HIKLDAPRMRQ
+368 IKLDAPRMRQ

-386 DITKNSFE
+386 DINKNGFE
-394 DYHNY
+394 DYHSY

-409 PLTITHFNDE
+409 PLTITNFNDE
-419 TGYMIGLDIHTAL
+419 TGYMLGADIHTAL
-432 PTIFDLFHKDATRPS
+432 PTIFDIFHKDATRPS
-447 SNLAIIAS
+447 SNLAVIAS

-477 CFLFDAEG
+477 IFIFDAEG
-485 EYEKLVRKNK
+485 EYQNLVNKNK
-495 GEYIDMYSASG
+495 GEYIDMYSSSG

-524 EDNDV
+524 TDNDV
-529 DTINYEDCPLAK
+529 DKINYEDCPLAK

-564 MLDMIE
+564 LLDMIE

-598 SDLIDF
+598 TDLIEF
-604 LPDYRNMI
+604 LPDYKNMI
-612 TNPEQLKIV
+612 TNQEQLKIV

-634 TDAMLFNGY
+634 IDSMLFNGY

-648 ESNLIAFNVKDLL
+648 DSNLIAFNVKDLL
-661 YSKNKRI
+661 NSKNKRV

-678 YLNNIIVRNKIIN
+678 YLNNIIVQNKIVN
-691 DKTKDKKQIKNIA
+691 DKGKEKKKIKNIA
-704 VVVDE
+704 VIIDE

-739 IPATQSIHDFLG
+739 IPATQSIHDFIG

-778 LTTYLKLFYQ
+778 LTTYLRLFYQ

-795 KEFLMQA
+795 KEFLTQA
-802 EMGEFLLTIS
+802 KMGEFLLTVN
-812 SKNRIRVKIMATPI
+812 SKNRIRIKIEATPMEI
-826 EVDLMGEE
+826 ELMKEV
-834 LKI
+834 LL